1 MDQAFR
7 DFILA
12 HADDDCDRLL
22 LSKEKWP
29 DMDVRAAVNC
39 IISRRKLKG
48 KLPSWWAEEEL
59 FYPNTLSAEQCSG
72 EEAAA
77 LKAGIALGLLN
88 EDIPL
93 DISNEETALGKEH
106 RTPRIADLTGGLGVD
121 SWSFA
126 RAGAEVLY
134 NEMNTE
140 IYGAAQ
146 HNLPL
151 LGVKAVFRN
160 CELRK
165 DNVGEIL
172 GDFRPDLIYLDPARR
187 SAGGSKV
194 FRLGDCS
201 PDLSTLLKP
210 LLERAPRILAKL
222 SPMADI
228 SRLLKELEDAAGYP
242 CVSRIHIIGSGGECK
257 ELLVEAGR
265 EAEYNPTISV
275 HDRGRCFS
283 FCIEEE
289 RNAIAVAASLP
300 ELQATASAASSGE
313 ESRLP
318 LFEPG
323 SALMKAGP
331 FKLLC
336 REGMKKAGRST
347 QLYFTDN
354 RSLEGLGKYF
364 RILAVLPLNKRSMKE
379 LAELCPKAGVS
390 ARNIPMG
397 SDELRRR
404 LGVRAGDGH
413 HIFGIRCDFSDAPSA
428 NYLLVTETL

>member
-7 DFILA
+7 DFIIA

-48 KLPSWWAEEEL
+48 KLPSWWVEEEL

-93 DISNEETALGKEH
+93 DISNEESALGKEH

-121 SWSFA
+121 CWSFA

-134 NEMNTE
+134 NEMNPE
-140 IYGAAQ
+140 ICGAAQ

-187 SAGGSKV
+187 SGDGSKV
-194 FRLGDCS
+194 FRLEDCS
-201 PDLSTLLKP
+201 PDLAAVLGA
-210 LLERAPRILAKL
+210 LLEQAPSVLAKL

-257 ELLVEAGR
+257 ELLLSIGRQAVE
-265 EAEYNPTISV
+265 NPSV
-275 HDRGRCFS
+275 TVWDRGRSYSFS
-283 FCIEEE
+283 PGEE
-289 RNAIAVAASLP
+289 RDAVAVPLSLKDM
-300 ELQATASAASSGE
+300 EN
-313 ESRLP
+313 SRCSLI
-318 LFEPG
+318 FEPG

-347 QLYFTDN
+347 QLYFTEN
-354 RSLEGLGKYF
+354 RNLEGLGKYF

-379 LAELCPKAGVS
+379 LAGLCPKAGVS

-413 HIFGIRCDFSDAPSA
+413 HIFGIRCDFSDAPSG

>member
-29 DMDVRAAVNC
+29 DIDVRAAVNC

-48 KLPSWWAEEEL
+48 KLPSWWAEEAL

-93 DISNEETALGKEH
+93 DISNEESALGKEH

-187 SAGGSKV
+187 SGDGSKV
-194 FRLGDCS
+194 FRLEDCS
-201 PDLSTLLKP
+201 PDLSAVLEA
-210 LLERAPRILAKL
+210 LLEQAPSVLAKL

-228 SRLLKELEDAAGYP
+228 SLLVRQLEDAAGYP

-257 ELLVEAGR
+257 ELLLSIGR
-265 EAEYNPTISV
+265 QGTENPSV
-275 HDRGRCFS
+275 TVWDRGRS
-283 FCIEEE
+283 YSVSLGEE
-289 RNAIAVAASLP
+289 RDAVAVPLSLKDMDNARGS
-300 ELQATASAASSGE
+300 L
-313 ESRLP
+313 

-347 QLYFTDN
+347 QLYFTEN
-354 RSLEGLGKYF
+354 RNLEGLGKYF

-379 LAELCPKAGVS
+379 LAGLCPKAGVS

>member
-29 DMDVRAAVNC
+29 DIDVRAAVNC

-48 KLPSWWAEEEL
+48 KLPSWWAKEEL

-93 DISNEETALGKEH
+93 DISNEEIALKKEH

-121 SWSFA
+121 CWSFA

-134 NEMNTE
+134 NEMNPE
-140 IYGAAQ
+140 ICGAAQ

-151 LGVKAVFRN
+151 LGVKAVFCN

-187 SAGGSKV
+187 SGDGSKV
-194 FRLGDCS
+194 FRLEDCS
-201 PDLSTLLKP
+201 PDLAAVLGA
-210 LLERAPRILAKL
+210 LLEQAPSVLAKL

-228 SRLLKELEDAAGYP
+228 SLLVRQLESAAGYP

-257 ELLVEAGR
+257 ELLLSIGRQAVE
-265 EAEYNPTISV
+265 NPSV
-275 HDRGRCFS
+275 TVWDRGRSYSFS
-283 FCIEEE
+283 PGEE
-289 RNAIAVAASLP
+289 RDAVAVPLSLKDM
-300 ELQATASAASSGE
+300 EN
-313 ESRLP
+313 SRCSLI
-318 LFEPG
+318 FEPG

-404 LGVRAGDGH
+404 LGVKAGDGH

>member
-7 DFILA
+7 DFIIA

-48 KLPSWWAEEEL
+48 KLPSWWAKEEL

-77 LKAGIALGLLN
+77 LKAGI
-88 EDIPL
+88 
-93 DISNEETALGKEH
+93 ALGKEH

-160 CELRK
+160 CELRQ

-300 ELQATASAASSGE
+300 ELQAAASAASSGE
-313 ESRLP
+313 ESRLL

-347 QLYFTDN
+347 QLYFTEN
-354 RSLEGLGKYF
+354 RNLEGLGKYF
-364 RILAVLPLNKRSMKE
+364 RILELMPLDKRSMK
-379 LAELCPKAGVS
+379 AAATSCPKAGVS

-404 LGVRAGDGH
+404 LGIKDGDRN
-413 HIFGIRCDFSDAPSA
+413 HIFGIRCDFSDAPSG
-428 NYLLVTETL
+428 NYLLLTEVTG

>member
-77 LKAGIALGLLN
+77 LKAGIALG
-88 EDIPL
+88 
-93 DISNEETALGKEH
+93 KEH

-134 NEMNTE
+134 NEMNSE
-140 IYGAAQ
+140 ICGAAQ

-300 ELQATASAASSGE
+300 ELQAAASAASSGE
-313 ESRLP
+313 ESRLL

-347 QLYFTDN
+347 QLYFTEN
-354 RSLEGLGKYF
+354 RNLEGLGKYF
-364 RILAVLPLNKRSMKE
+364 RILELMPLDKRSMK
-379 LAELCPKAGVS
+379 AAATSCPKAGVS

-404 LGVRAGDGH
+404 LGIKDGDRN
-413 HIFGIRCDFSDAPSA
+413 HIFGIRCDFSDAPSG
-428 NYLLVTETL
+428 NYLLLTEVTDLKITDY

>member
-29 DMDVRAAVNC
+29 DIDVRAAVNC

-48 KLPSWWAEEEL
+48 KLPSWWAKEEL

-77 LKAGIALGLLN
+77 LKAGI
-88 EDIPL
+88 
-93 DISNEETALGKEH
+93 ALGKEH

-160 CELRK
+160 CELRQ

-300 ELQATASAASSGE
+300 ELQAAASAASSGE
-313 ESRLP
+313 ESRLL

-347 QLYFTDN
+347 QLYFTEN
-354 RSLEGLGKYF
+354 RNLEGLGKYF
-364 RILAVLPLNKRSMKE
+364 RILELMPLDKRSMK
-379 LAELCPKAGVS
+379 AAATSCPKAGVS

-404 LGVRAGDGH
+404 LGIKDGDRN
-413 HIFGIRCDFSDAPSA
+413 HIFGIRCDFSDAPSG
-428 NYLLVTETL
+428 NYLLLTEVTG

>member
-29 DMDVRAAVNC
+29 DIDVRAAVNC

-48 KLPSWWAEEEL
+48 KLPSWWAKEEL

-77 LKAGIALGLLN
+77 LKAGI
-88 EDIPL
+88 
-93 DISNEETALGKEH
+93 ALGKEH

-300 ELQATASAASSGE
+300 ELQAAASAASSGE
-313 ESRLP
+313 ESRLL

-347 QLYFTDN
+347 QLYFTEN
-354 RSLEGLGKYF
+354 RNLEGLGKYF
-364 RILAVLPLNKRSMKE
+364 RILELMPLDKRSMK
-379 LAELCPKAGVS
+379 AAATSCPKAGVS

-404 LGVRAGDGH
+404 LGIKDGDRN
-413 HIFGIRCDFSDAPSA
+413 HIFGIRCDFSDAPSG
-428 NYLLVTETL
+428 NYLLLTEVTG

>member
-7 DFILA
+7 DFIIA

-77 LKAGIALGLLN
+77 LKAGIALG
-88 EDIPL
+88 
-93 DISNEETALGKEH
+93 KEH

-121 SWSFA
+121 CWSFA

-134 NEMNTE
+134 NEMNPE
-140 IYGAAQ
+140 ICGAAQ

-257 ELLVEAGR
+257 ELLLSIGRQAVE
-265 EAEYNPTISV
+265 NPSV
-275 HDRGRCFS
+275 TVWDRGRSYSFS
-283 FCIEEE
+283 PGDE
-289 RNAIAVAASLP
+289 RDAVAIPLSLKDM
-300 ELQATASAASSGE
+300 EN
-313 ESRLP
+313 SRGSL

-347 QLYFTDN
+347 QLYFTEN
-354 RSLEGLGKYF
+354 RNLEGLGKYF

-404 LGVRAGDGH
+404 LGVKAGDGH

>member
-48 KLPSWWAEEEL
+48 KLPSWWAEEAL

-121 SWSFA
+121 CWSFA

-134 NEMNTE
+134 NEMNPE
-140 IYGAAQ
+140 ICGAAQ

-151 LGVKAVFRN
+151 LGVKAVFCN

-187 SAGGSKV
+187 SGDGSKV

-210 LLERAPRILAKL
+210 LLGRAPRILAKL

-257 ELLVEAGR
+257 ELLVSIGR
-265 EAEYNPTISV
+265 QGTENPSV
-275 HDRGRCFS
+275 TVWDRGRS
-283 FCIEEE
+283 YSVSLGEE
-289 RNAIAVAASLP
+289 RDAVAVPLSLKDMDNARGS
-300 ELQATASAASSGE
+300 L
-313 ESRLP
+313 

-347 QLYFTDN
+347 QLYFTEN
-354 RSLEGLGKYF
+354 RNLEGLGKYF

-379 LAELCPKAGVS
+379 LAGLCPKAGVS

-413 HIFGIRCDFSDAPSA
+413 HIFGIRCDFGDAPSG

>member
-7 DFILA
+7 DFIIA

-48 KLPSWWAEEEL
+48 KLPSWWAEEAL

-93 DISNEETALGKEH
+93 DISNEESALGKEH

-257 ELLVEAGR
+257 ELLLSIGR
-265 EAEYNPTISV
+265 QGTENPSV
-275 HDRGRCFS
+275 TVWDRGRS
-283 FCIEEE
+283 YSVSLGEE
-289 RNAIAVAASLP
+289 RDAVAVPLSLKDMDNARGS
-300 ELQATASAASSGE
+300 L
-313 ESRLP
+313 

-347 QLYFTDN
+347 QLYFTEN
-354 RSLEGLGKYF
+354 RNLEGLGKYF

-379 LAELCPKAGVS
+379 LAGLCPKAGVS

>member
-7 DFILA
+7 DFIIA

-48 KLPSWWAEEEL
+48 KLPSWWAEEAL

-77 LKAGIALGLLN
+77 LKAGIALG
-88 EDIPL
+88 
-93 DISNEETALGKEH
+93 KEH
-106 RTPRIADLTGGLGVD
+106 RTLRIADLTGGLGVD
-121 SWSFA
+121 CWSFA

-134 NEMNTE
+134 NEMNKE
-140 IYGAAQ
+140 IYEAAQ
-146 HNLPL
+146 HNLPR
-151 LGVKAVFRN
+151 LGVKAIFRN
-160 CELRK
+160 FEVK
-165 DNVGEIL
+165 ADNISEIL
-172 GDFRPDLIYLDPARR
+172 GDFTPDIIYLDPARR
-187 SAGGSKV
+187 SALGSKV

-210 LLERAPRILAKL
+210 LLESAPRILAKL

-242 CVSRIHIIGSGGECK
+242 CVKRIHIIGSGGECK

-265 EAEYNPTISV
+265 EPEENPSITV
-275 HDRGRCFS
+275 HDRGRYFS

-289 RNAIAVAASLP
+289 RNATAVAASLS
-300 ELQATASAASSGE
+300 ELQAAASAASSGE
-313 ESRLP
+313 ESGLL

-331 FKLLC
+331 YKLLC

-347 QLYFTDN
+347 QLYFTDRRN
-354 RSLEGLGKYF
+354 LEGLGKYF
-364 RILAVLPLNKRSMKE
+364 RILGMMPLDKRSMKE
-379 LAELCPKAGVS
+379 VAGLCPKAGVS
-390 ARNIPMG
+390 ARNIPM
-397 SDELRRR
+397 SSEELRKR
-404 LGVRAGDGH
+404 LGIKDGERH
-413 HIFGIRCDFSDAPSA
+413 HIFGIRCDFSDAPSG
-428 NYLLVTETL
+428 NYLLLTEKPESRG

>member
-7 DFILA
+7 DFIIA

-48 KLPSWWAEEEL
+48 KLPSWWAEEAL

-77 LKAGIALGLLN
+77 LKAGIALG
-88 EDIPL
+88 
-93 DISNEETALGKEH
+93 KEH
-106 RTPRIADLTGGLGVD
+106 RAPRIADLTGGLGVD

-187 SAGGSKV
+187 SGDGSKV
-194 FRLGDCS
+194 FRLEDCS
-201 PDLSTLLKP
+201 PDLSAVLEA
-210 LLERAPRILAKL
+210 LLEQAPSVLAKL

-228 SRLLKELEDAAGYP
+228 SLLVRQLEDAAGYP

-257 ELLVEAGR
+257 ELLLSIGR
-265 EAEYNPTISV
+265 QGTENPSV
-275 HDRGRCFS
+275 TVWDRGRS
-283 FCIEEE
+283 YSVSLGEE
-289 RNAIAVAASLP
+289 RDAVAVPLSLKDMDNARGS
-300 ELQATASAASSGE
+300 L
-313 ESRLP
+313 

-347 QLYFTDN
+347 QLYFTEN
-354 RSLEGLGKYF
+354 RNLEGLGKYF

-379 LAELCPKAGVS
+379 LAGLCPKAGVS

>member
-48 KLPSWWAEEEL
+48 KLPSWWAEEAL

-77 LKAGIALGLLN
+77 LKAGI
-88 EDIPL
+88 
-93 DISNEETALGKEH
+93 ALGKEH

-160 CELRK
+160 CELRQ

-300 ELQATASAASSGE
+300 ELQAAASAASSGE
-313 ESRLP
+313 ESRLL

-347 QLYFTDN
+347 QLYFTEN
-354 RSLEGLGKYF
+354 RNLEGLGKYF
-364 RILAVLPLNKRSMKE
+364 RILELMPLDKRSMK
-379 LAELCPKAGVS
+379 AAATSCPKAGVS

-404 LGVRAGDGH
+404 LGIKDGDRN
-413 HIFGIRCDFSDAPSA
+413 HIFGIRCDFSDAPSG
-428 NYLLVTETL
+428 NYLLLTEVTG

>member
-7 DFILA
+7 DFIIA

-29 DMDVRAAVNC
+29 DIDVRAAVNC

-48 KLPSWWAEEEL
+48 KLPSWWAEEAL

-77 LKAGIALGLLN
+77 LKAGI
-88 EDIPL
+88 
-93 DISNEETALGKEH
+93 ALGKEH

-160 CELRK
+160 CELRQ

-300 ELQATASAASSGE
+300 ELQAAASAASSGE
-313 ESRLP
+313 ESRLL

-347 QLYFTDN
+347 QLYFTEN
-354 RSLEGLGKYF
+354 RNLEGLGKYF
-364 RILAVLPLNKRSMKE
+364 RILELMPLDKRSMK
-379 LAELCPKAGVS
+379 AAATSCPKAGVS

-404 LGVRAGDGH
+404 LGIKDGDRN
-413 HIFGIRCDFSDAPSA
+413 HIFGIRCDFSDAPSG
-428 NYLLVTETL
+428 NYLLLTEVTG

>member
-121 SWSFA
+121 CWSFA

-134 NEMNTE
+134 NEMNPE
-140 IYGAAQ
+140 ICGAAQ

-151 LGVKAVFRN
+151 LGVKAVFCN

-187 SAGGSKV
+187 SGDGSKV
-194 FRLGDCS
+194 FRLEDCS
-201 PDLSTLLKP
+201 PDLAAVLGA
-210 LLERAPRILAKL
+210 LLEQAPSVLAKL

-228 SRLLKELEDAAGYP
+228 SLLVRQLESAAGYP

-257 ELLVEAGR
+257 ELLLSIGRQAVE
-265 EAEYNPTISV
+265 NPSV
-275 HDRGRCFS
+275 TVWDRGRSYSFS
-283 FCIEEE
+283 PGEE
-289 RNAIAVAASLP
+289 RDAVAVPLSLKDM
-300 ELQATASAASSGE
+300 EN
-313 ESRLP
+313 SRCSLI
-318 LFEPG
+318 FEPG

-347 QLYFTDN
+347 QLYFTEN
-354 RSLEGLGKYF
+354 RNLEGLGKYF

-379 LAELCPKAGVS
+379 LAGLCPKAGVS

-413 HIFGIRCDFSDAPSA
+413 HIFGIRCDFSDAPSG

>member
-77 LKAGIALGLLN
+77 LKAGIALG
-88 EDIPL
+88 
-93 DISNEETALGKEH
+93 KEH

-146 HNLPL
+146 YNLPL

-300 ELQATASAASSGE
+300 ELQAAASAASSGE
-313 ESRLP
+313 ESRLL

-347 QLYFTDN
+347 RALKKVLLTKDSQIYTN
-354 RSLEGLGKYF
+354 EGCSRF
-364 RILAVLPLNKRSMKE
+364 FDIL
-379 LAELCPKAGVS
+379 
-390 ARNIPMG
+390 
-397 SDELRRR
+397 
-404 LGVRAGDGH
+404 H
-413 HIFGIRCDFSDAPSA
+413 FF
-428 NYLLVTETL
+428 

>member
-7 DFILA
+7 DFIIA

-29 DMDVRAAVNC
+29 DIDVRAAVNC

-48 KLPSWWAEEEL
+48 KLPSWWAKEEL

-93 DISNEETALGKEH
+93 DISNEEIALKKEH

-121 SWSFA
+121 CWSFA

-134 NEMNTE
+134 NEMNPE
-140 IYGAAQ
+140 ICGAAQ

-151 LGVKAVFRN
+151 LGVKAVFCN

-187 SAGGSKV
+187 SGDGSKV
-194 FRLGDCS
+194 FRLEDCS
-201 PDLSTLLKP
+201 PDLSAVLEA
-210 LLERAPRILAKL
+210 LLEQAPSVLAKL

-228 SRLLKELEDAAGYP
+228 SLLVRQLEDAAGYP

-257 ELLVEAGR
+257 ELLLSIGR
-265 EAEYNPTISV
+265 QGTENPSV
-275 HDRGRCFS
+275 TVWDRGRS
-283 FCIEEE
+283 YSVSLGEE
-289 RNAIAVAASLP
+289 RDAVAVPLSLKDMDNARGS
-300 ELQATASAASSGE
+300 L
-313 ESRLP
+313 

-347 QLYFTDN
+347 QLYFTEN
-354 RSLEGLGKYF
+354 RNLEGLGKYF

-379 LAELCPKAGVS
+379 LAGLCPKAGVS

>member
-7 DFILA
+7 DFIIA

-48 KLPSWWAEEEL
+48 KLPSWWAEEAL

-93 DISNEETALGKEH
+93 DISNEESALGKEH

-121 SWSFA
+121 CWSFA

-134 NEMNTE
+134 NEMNPE
-140 IYGAAQ
+140 ICGAAQ

-257 ELLVEAGR
+257 ELLLSIGRQAVE
-265 EAEYNPTISV
+265 NPSV
-275 HDRGRCFS
+275 TVWDRGRSYSFS
-283 FCIEEE
+283 LGDE
-289 RNAIAVAASLP
+289 RDAVAIPLSLKDM
-300 ELQATASAASSGE
+300 EN
-313 ESRLP
+313 SRGSL

-336 REGMKKAGRST
+336 RDGMKKAGRST
-347 QLYFTDN
+347 QLYFTEN
-354 RSLEGLGKYF
+354 RNLEGLGKYF

-379 LAELCPKAGVS
+379 LAALCPKAGVS

-404 LGVRAGDGH
+404 LGVKAGDGH

>member
-29 DMDVRAAVNC
+29 DIDVRAAVNC

-48 KLPSWWAEEEL
+48 KLPSWWAKEEL

-77 LKAGIALGLLN
+77 LKAGI
-88 EDIPL
+88 
-93 DISNEETALGKEH
+93 ALGKEH

-160 CELRK
+160 CELRQ

-300 ELQATASAASSGE
+300 ELQAAASAASSGE
-313 ESRLP
+313 ESRLL

-336 REGMKKAGRST
+336 QEGMKKAGRST
-347 QLYFTDN
+347 QLYFTEN
-354 RSLEGLGKYF
+354 RNLEGLGKYF
-364 RILAVLPLNKRSMKE
+364 RILELMPLDKRSMK
-379 LAELCPKAGVS
+379 AAATSCPKAGVS

-404 LGVRAGDGH
+404 LGIKDGDRN
-413 HIFGIRCDFSDAPSA
+413 HIFGIRCDFSDAPSG
-428 NYLLVTETL
+428 NYLLLTEVTG

>member
-48 KLPSWWAEEEL
+48 KLPSWWAEEAL

-121 SWSFA
+121 CWSFA

-134 NEMNTE
+134 NEMNPE
-140 IYGAAQ
+140 ICGAAQ

-151 LGVKAVFRN
+151 LGVKAVFCN

-187 SAGGSKV
+187 SGDGSKV

-210 LLERAPRILAKL
+210 LLGRAPRILAKL

-257 ELLVEAGR
+257 ELLVSIGR
-265 EAEYNPTISV
+265 QGTENPSV
-275 HDRGRCFS
+275 TVWDRGRS
-283 FCIEEE
+283 YSVSLGEE
-289 RNAIAVAASLP
+289 RDAVAVPLSLKDMDNARGS
-300 ELQATASAASSGE
+300 L
-313 ESRLP
+313 

-347 QLYFTDN
+347 QLYFTEN
-354 RSLEGLGKYF
+354 RNLEGLGKYF

-404 LGVRAGDGH
+404 LGVKAGDGH

>member
-77 LKAGIALGLLN
+77 LKAGIALG
-88 EDIPL
+88 
-93 DISNEETALGKEH
+93 KEH

-160 CELRK
+160 CELRQ

-300 ELQATASAASSGE
+300 ELQAAASAASSGE
-313 ESRLP
+313 ESRLL

-347 QLYFTDN
+347 QLYFTEN
-354 RSLEGLGKYF
+354 RNLEGLGKYF
-364 RILAVLPLNKRSMKE
+364 RILELMPLDKRSMK
-379 LAELCPKAGVS
+379 AAATSCPKAGVS

-404 LGVRAGDGH
+404 LGIKDGDRN
-413 HIFGIRCDFSDAPSA
+413 HIFGIRCDFSDAPSG
-428 NYLLVTETL
+428 NYLLLTEVTG

>member
-7 DFILA
+7 DFIIA

-48 KLPSWWAEEEL
+48 KLPSWWAEEAL

-93 DISNEETALGKEH
+93 DISNEESALGKEH

-187 SAGGSKV
+187 SGDGSKV
-194 FRLGDCS
+194 FRLEDCS
-201 PDLSTLLKP
+201 PDLSAVLEA
-210 LLERAPRILAKL
+210 LLEQAPSVLAKL

-228 SRLLKELEDAAGYP
+228 SLLVRQLEDAAGYP

-257 ELLVEAGR
+257 ELLLSIGR
-265 EAEYNPTISV
+265 QGTENPSV
-275 HDRGRCFS
+275 TVWDRGRS
-283 FCIEEE
+283 YSVSLGEE
-289 RNAIAVAASLP
+289 RDAVAVPLSLKDMDNARGS
-300 ELQATASAASSGE
+300 L
-313 ESRLP
+313 

-347 QLYFTDN
+347 QLYFTEN
-354 RSLEGLGKYF
+354 RNLEGLGKYF

-413 HIFGIRCDFSDAPSA
+413 HIFGIRCDFSDAPST

>member
-1 MDQAFR
+1 MEQAFR

-29 DMDVRAAVNC
+29 DIDVRAAVNC

-48 KLPSWWAEEEL
+48 KLPSWWAKEEL

-93 DISNEETALGKEH
+93 DISNEEIALKKEH

-121 SWSFA
+121 CWSFA

-134 NEMNTE
+134 NEMNPE
-140 IYGAAQ
+140 ICGAAQ

-151 LGVKAVFRN
+151 LGVKAVFCN

-187 SAGGSKV
+187 SGDGSKV
-194 FRLGDCS
+194 FRLEDCS
-201 PDLSTLLKP
+201 PDLAAVLGA
-210 LLERAPRILAKL
+210 LLEQAPSVLAKL

-228 SRLLKELEDAAGYP
+228 SLLVRQLESAAGYP

-257 ELLVEAGR
+257 ELLLSIGRQAVE
-265 EAEYNPTISV
+265 NPSV
-275 HDRGRCFS
+275 TVWDRGRSYSFS
-283 FCIEEE
+283 PGEE
-289 RNAIAVAASLP
+289 RDAVAVPLSLKDM
-300 ELQATASAASSGE
+300 EN
-313 ESRLP
+313 SRCSLI
-318 LFEPG
+318 FEPG

-379 LAELCPKAGVS
+379 LAGLCPKAGVS

-413 HIFGIRCDFSDAPSA
+413 HIFGIRCDFSDAPSG

>member
-106 RTPRIADLTGGLGVD
+106 RTPKIADLTGGLGVD
-121 SWSFA
+121 CWSFA

-134 NEMNTE
+134 NEMSPE
-140 IYGAAQ
+140 ICGAAQ

-257 ELLVEAGR
+257 ELLLSIGRQAVE
-265 EAEYNPTISV
+265 NPSV
-275 HDRGRCFS
+275 TVWDRGRSYSFS
-283 FCIEEE
+283 PGDE
-289 RNAIAVAASLP
+289 RDAVAIPLSLKDI
-300 ELQATASAASSGE
+300 EH
-313 ESRLP
+313 SRDSL

-331 FKLLC
+331 YKLLC

-347 QLYFTDN
+347 QLYFTEN
-354 RSLEGLGKYF
+354 RNLEGLGKYF

-379 LAELCPKAGVS
+379 LAEFCSKAGVS

>member
-29 DMDVRAAVNC
+29 DIDVRAAVNC

-48 KLPSWWAEEEL
+48 KLPSWWAKEEL

-93 DISNEETALGKEH
+93 DISNEEIALKKEH

-121 SWSFA
+121 CWSFA

-134 NEMNTE
+134 NEMNPE
-140 IYGAAQ
+140 ICGAAQ

-151 LGVKAVFRN
+151 LGVKAVFCN

-187 SAGGSKV
+187 SGDGSKV
-194 FRLGDCS
+194 FRLEDCS
-201 PDLSTLLKP
+201 PDLAAVLGA
-210 LLERAPRILAKL
+210 LLEQAPSVLAKL

-228 SRLLKELEDAAGYP
+228 SLLVRQLESAAGYP

-257 ELLVEAGR
+257 ELLLSIGRQAVE
-265 EAEYNPTISV
+265 NPSV
-275 HDRGRCFS
+275 TVWDRGRSYSFS
-283 FCIEEE
+283 PGEE
-289 RNAIAVAASLP
+289 RDAVAVPLSLKDM
-300 ELQATASAASSGE
+300 EN
-313 ESRLP
+313 SRCSLI
-318 LFEPG
+318 FEPG

-347 QLYFTDN
+347 QLYFTEN
-354 RSLEGLGKYF
+354 RNLEGLGKYF

-379 LAELCPKAGVS
+379 LAGLCPKAGVS

>member
-29 DMDVRAAVNC
+29 DIDVRAAVNC

-77 LKAGIALGLLN
+77 LKAGIALG
-88 EDIPL
+88 
-93 DISNEETALGKEH
+93 KEH

-121 SWSFA
+121 CWSFA

-134 NEMNTE
+134 NEMNPE
-140 IYGAAQ
+140 ICGAAQ

-187 SAGGSKV
+187 SGDGSKV
-194 FRLGDCS
+194 FRLEDCS
-201 PDLSTLLKP
+201 PDLSAVLEA
-210 LLERAPRILAKL
+210 LLEQAPSVLAKL

-228 SRLLKELEDAAGYP
+228 SLLVRQLEDAAGYP

-257 ELLVEAGR
+257 ELLLSIGR
-265 EAEYNPTISV
+265 QGTENPSV
-275 HDRGRCFS
+275 TVWDRGRS
-283 FCIEEE
+283 YSVSLGEE
-289 RNAIAVAASLP
+289 RDAVAVPLSLKDMDNARGS
-300 ELQATASAASSGE
+300 L
-313 ESRLP
+313 

-347 QLYFTDN
+347 QLYFTEN
-354 RSLEGLGKYF
+354 RNLEGLGKYF

-379 LAELCPKAGVS
+379 LAGLCPKAGVS

>member
-7 DFILA
+7 DFIIA

-48 KLPSWWAEEEL
+48 KLPSWWAEEAL

-93 DISNEETALGKEH
+93 DISNEESALGKEH

-187 SAGGSKV
+187 SGDGSKV
-194 FRLGDCS
+194 FRLEDCS
-201 PDLSTLLKP
+201 PDLSAVLEA
-210 LLERAPRILAKL
+210 LLEQAPSVLAKL

-228 SRLLKELEDAAGYP
+228 SLLVRQLEDAAGYP

-257 ELLVEAGR
+257 ELLLSIGR
-265 EAEYNPTISV
+265 QGTENPSV
-275 HDRGRCFS
+275 TVWDRGRS
-283 FCIEEE
+283 YSVSLGEE
-289 RNAIAVAASLP
+289 RDAVAVPLSLKDMDNARGS
-300 ELQATASAASSGE
+300 L
-313 ESRLP
+313 

-347 QLYFTDN
+347 QLYFTEN
-354 RSLEGLGKYF
+354 RNLEGLGKYF

-379 LAELCPKAGVS
+379 LAGLCPKAGVS

>member
-7 DFILA
+7 DFIIA

-93 DISNEETALGKEH
+93 DISNKETAFGKEH

-187 SAGGSKV
+187 SGDGSKV
-194 FRLGDCS
+194 FRLEDCS
-201 PDLSTLLKP
+201 PDLSAVLKA
-210 LLERAPRILAKL
+210 LLEQAPSVLAKL

-228 SRLLKELEDAAGYP
+228 SLLVRQLEDAAGYP
-242 CVSRIHIIGSGGECK
+242 CVSNIHVVGSGGECK
-257 ELLVEAGR
+257 ELLLSIGR
-265 EAEYNPTISV
+265 QGTENPSV
-275 HDRGRCFS
+275 TVWDRGRSYSFS
-283 FCIEEE
+283 LGEE
-289 RNAIAVAASLP
+289 RDAVAVPLSLKDMDNARGS
-300 ELQATASAASSGE
+300 L
-313 ESRLP
+313 

-331 FKLLC
+331 YKLLC

-347 QLYFTDN
+347 QLYFTEN
-354 RSLEGLGKYF
+354 RNLEGLGKYF

-379 LAELCPKAGVS
+379 LAGLCPKAGVS

>member
-29 DMDVRAAVNC
+29 DIDVRAAVNC

-48 KLPSWWAEEEL
+48 KLPSWWAKEEL

-93 DISNEETALGKEH
+93 DISNEEIALKKEH

-121 SWSFA
+121 CWSFA

-134 NEMNTE
+134 NEMNPE
-140 IYGAAQ
+140 ICGAAQ

-151 LGVKAVFRN
+151 LGVKAVFCN

-187 SAGGSKV
+187 SGDGSKV
-194 FRLGDCS
+194 FRLEDCS
-201 PDLSTLLKP
+201 PDLAAVLGA
-210 LLERAPRILAKL
+210 LLEQAPSVLAKL

-228 SRLLKELEDAAGYP
+228 SLLVRQLESAAGYP

-257 ELLVEAGR
+257 ELLLSIGRQAVE
-265 EAEYNPTISV
+265 NPSV
-275 HDRGRCFS
+275 TVWDRGRSYSFS
-283 FCIEEE
+283 PGEE
-289 RNAIAVAASLP
+289 RDAVAVPLSLKDM
-300 ELQATASAASSGE
+300 EN
-313 ESRLP
+313 SRCSLI
-318 LFEPG
+318 FEPG

-336 REGMKKAGRST
+336 REGMKKAGLST
-347 QLYFTDN
+347 QLYFTEN
-354 RSLEGLGKYF
+354 RNLEGLGKYF

-379 LAELCPKAGVS
+379 LAGLCPKAGVS

-413 HIFGIRCDFSDAPSA
+413 HIFGIRCDFGDAPSG

>member
-7 DFILA
+7 DCILA

-48 KLPSWWAEEEL
+48 KLPSWWAEEAL

-77 LKAGIALGLLN
+77 LKAGIALG
-88 EDIPL
+88 
-93 DISNEETALGKEH
+93 KEH

-121 SWSFA
+121 CWSFA

-134 NEMNTE
+134 NEMNPE
-140 IYGAAQ
+140 ICGAAQ

-160 CELRK
+160 CELRQ

-194 FRLGDCS
+194 FRLEDCS

-257 ELLVEAGR
+257 ELLLSIGRQAVE
-265 EAEYNPTISV
+265 NPSV
-275 HDRGRCFS
+275 TVWDRGRSYSFS
-283 FCIEEE
+283 PGEE
-289 RNAIAVAASLP
+289 RDAVAVPLSLKDMDNARGS
-300 ELQATASAASSGE
+300 L
-313 ESRLP
+313 

-331 FKLLC
+331 YKLLC

-347 QLYFTDN
+347 QLYFTEN
-354 RSLEGLGKYF
+354 RNLEGLGKYF

-379 LAELCPKAGVS
+379 LAGLCPKAGVS

-413 HIFGIRCDFSDAPSA
+413 HIFGIRCDFSDATSA

>member
-7 DFILA
+7 DFIIA

-48 KLPSWWAEEEL
+48 KLPSWWAEEAL

-77 LKAGIALGLLN
+77 LKAGIALG
-88 EDIPL
+88 
-93 DISNEETALGKEH
+93 KEH
-106 RTPRIADLTGGLGVD
+106 RAPRIADLTGGLGVD

-187 SAGGSKV
+187 SGDGSKV
-194 FRLGDCS
+194 FRLEDCS
-201 PDLSTLLKP
+201 PDLSAVLEA
-210 LLERAPRILAKL
+210 LLEQAPSVLAKL

-228 SRLLKELEDAAGYP
+228 SLLVRQLEDAAGYP

-257 ELLVEAGR
+257 ELLLSIGR
-265 EAEYNPTISV
+265 QGTENPSV
-275 HDRGRCFS
+275 TVWDRGRS
-283 FCIEEE
+283 YSVSLGEE
-289 RNAIAVAASLP
+289 RDAVAVPLSLKDMDNARGS
-300 ELQATASAASSGE
+300 L
-313 ESRLP
+313 

-347 QLYFTDN
+347 QLYFTEN
-354 RSLEGLGKYF
+354 RNLEGLGKYF

-379 LAELCPKAGVS
+379 LAGLCPKAGVS

-428 NYLLVTETL
+428 NYLLLTEVTDLKITNYP

>member
-77 LKAGIALGLLN
+77 LKAGIALG
-88 EDIPL
+88 
-93 DISNEETALGKEH
+93 KEH
-106 RTPRIADLTGGLGVD
+106 RTPKIADLTGGLGVD

-160 CELRK
+160 CELRQ

-300 ELQATASAASSGE
+300 ELQAAASAASSGE
-313 ESRLP
+313 ESKLL

-347 QLYFTDN
+347 QLYFTEN
-354 RSLEGLGKYF
+354 RNLEGLGKYF
-364 RILAVLPLNKRSMKE
+364 RILELMPLDKRSMK
-379 LAELCPKAGVS
+379 AAATSCPKAGVS

-404 LGVRAGDGH
+404 LGIKDGDRN
-413 HIFGIRCDFSDAPSA
+413 HIFGIRCDFSDAPSG
-428 NYLLVTETL
+428 NYLLLTEVTG

>member
-29 DMDVRAAVNC
+29 DIDVRAAVNC

-48 KLPSWWAEEEL
+48 KLPSWWAKEEL

-93 DISNEETALGKEH
+93 DISNEEIALKKEH

-121 SWSFA
+121 CWSFA

-134 NEMNTE
+134 NEMNPE
-140 IYGAAQ
+140 ICGAAQ

-151 LGVKAVFRN
+151 LGVKAVFCN

-187 SAGGSKV
+187 SGDGSKV
-194 FRLGDCS
+194 FRLEDCS
-201 PDLSTLLKP
+201 PDLAAVLGA
-210 LLERAPRILAKL
+210 LLEQAPSVLAKL

-228 SRLLKELEDAAGYP
+228 SLLVRQLESAAGYP

-257 ELLVEAGR
+257 ELLLSIGRQAVE
-265 EAEYNPTISV
+265 NPSV
-275 HDRGRCFS
+275 TVWDRGRSYSFS
-283 FCIEEE
+283 PGEE
-289 RNAIAVAASLP
+289 RDAVAVPLSLKDM
-300 ELQATASAASSGE
+300 EN
-313 ESRLP
+313 SRCSLI
-318 LFEPG
+318 FEPG

-347 QLYFTDN
+347 QLYFTEN
-354 RSLEGLGKYF
+354 RNLEGLGKYF

-379 LAELCPKAGVS
+379 LAGLCPKAGVS

-413 HIFGIRCDFSDAPSA
+413 HIFGIRCDFGDAPSG

>member
-48 KLPSWWAEEEL
+48 KLPSWWAEEAL

-77 LKAGIALGLLN
+77 LKAGIALDLLN

-121 SWSFA
+121 CWSFA

-134 NEMNTE
+134 NEMNPE
-140 IYGAAQ
+140 ICGAAQ

-160 CELRK
+160 CELRQ

-201 PDLSTLLKP
+201 PDLAAVLGA
-210 LLERAPRILAKL
+210 LLEQAPSVLAKL

-228 SRLLKELEDAAGYP
+228 SLLVRQLESAAGYP

-257 ELLVEAGR
+257 ELLLSIGRQAVE
-265 EAEYNPTISV
+265 NPSV
-275 HDRGRCFS
+275 TVWDRGRSYSFS
-283 FCIEEE
+283 LGDE
-289 RNAIAVAASLP
+289 RDAVAIPLSLKDM
-300 ELQATASAASSGE
+300 EN
-313 ESRLP
+313 SRGSL

-331 FKLLC
+331 YKLLC

-347 QLYFTDN
+347 QLYFTEN
-354 RSLEGLGKYF
+354 RNLEGLGKYF
-364 RILAVLPLNKRSMKE
+364 RILSVLPLNKRSMKE
-379 LAELCPKAGVS
+379 LAALCPKAAVS

-404 LGVRAGDGH
+404 LGIKDGDRN